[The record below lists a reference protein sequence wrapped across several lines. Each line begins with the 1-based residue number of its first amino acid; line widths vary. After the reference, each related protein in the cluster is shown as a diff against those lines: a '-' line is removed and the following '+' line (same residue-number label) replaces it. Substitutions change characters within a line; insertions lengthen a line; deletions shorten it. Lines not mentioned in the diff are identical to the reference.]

1 MGLTS
6 SKIKKKERKSPTTSA
21 TLFPVGTIEWG
32 NNNHK
37 WVIIKNKKGIKH
49 WAPYYSTSLNGY
61 TPLTAKI
68 LKKNIDKPIIVYER
82 QSQFTW
88 PKNKNDFDVKYL
100 FKASGDGE
108 LNNKVFS
115 NWLKNKTYKVKKNDI
130 FIIKGKMKSK
140 DIDSSIQVSPLPDE
154 LISSN
159 LMNTDAFVKI

>member
-1 MGLTS
+1 MGITS
-6 SKIKKKERKSPTTSA
+6 SKIKKERKSPSTSA
-21 TLFPVGTIEWG
+21 TLFPVGTIDLG

-37 WVIIKNKKGIKH
+37 WVIKKNKKGIKH
-49 WAPYYSTSLNGY
+49 WAPYYSTSLYGY

-68 LKKNIDKPIIVYER
+68 LKKNIDKPIMIYER
-82 QSQFTW
+82 QSQSTW

-100 FKASGDGE
+100 FKASGDAE

-154 LISSN
+154 LISTN